1 MTDPSLFYN
10 RMFPHA
16 KSCKISPLRHCTSHA
31 LQIHPADLTGQFW
44 LVGQFWSTGCIFD
57 TAEVKQHYKSYS
69 TDNVLVLSLL
79 FGWDGTCAPPFS
91 FVSSKIILFLLR
103 FSSVRNTCTH
113 TYLQS
118 CQPRIYGKCPNG
130 HLISWMFVPISVTSS
145 QSHFWPWLHPLCS
158 W

>member
-1 MTDPSLFYN
+1 MQN
-10 RMFPHA
+10 RA
-16 KSCKISPLRHCTSHA
+16 KSPPSGTAPLTLCKSIQLTWLDSSGLLASPGPQAVYLTQLKSNNITKA
-31 LQIHPADLTGQFW
+31 TLQIMCYYYPCCSDGM
-44 LVGQFWSTGCIFD
+44 
-57 TAEVKQHYKSYS
+57 
-69 TDNVLVLSLL
+69 
-79 FGWDGTCAPPFS
+79 DGTCAPPFS